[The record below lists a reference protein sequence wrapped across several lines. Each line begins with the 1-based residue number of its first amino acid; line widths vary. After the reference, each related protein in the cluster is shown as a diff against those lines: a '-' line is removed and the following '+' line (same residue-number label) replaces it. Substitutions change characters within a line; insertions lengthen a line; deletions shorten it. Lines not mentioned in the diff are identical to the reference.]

1 MTRPVPLR
9 TPKQTYDLLH
19 QREIAI
25 ELLPEGS
32 VKEKVRM
39 DLARLRAYA
48 ETLQAPRTV
57 APRKPVKD

>member
-1 MTRPVPLR
+1 MTRPLPFR
-9 TPKQTYDLLH
+9 TPKQTYDLLQ

-48 ETLQAPRTV
+48 ETLQAPRAV